1 MLTNKVNVV
10 RYLVSGNTYSIPFPY
25 WVASDIK
32 AFITKADESVTELVQ
47 GTDFTVSTPDA
58 VSGTLTKVSDWGTAT
73 RLTIY
78 REVDLTQLIDLING
92 EKIDGEELEKALDLK
107 VAALQQL
114 QEQFT
119 RTVKTSVDEQ
129 GSDIQIPNKATR
141 AGMLLGFD
149 NTGEKV
155 ALRSLAQFDIDVAAT
170 AANAAASEASK
181 NKAQEW
187 AEKAEDSEVEP
198 GSYSAKHWASKA
210 SQRAGAA
217 AISANNA
224 DQSAKDSEAYAVG
237 TRGGEAVAP
246 TDPAYHYNAKYFAD
260 LIAQIISGAMRYQG
274 VWNMTGETDYSAI
287 STPRLKGDM
296 FYCQGSAV
304 TIDGVT
310 YTQGDLIIFNSDVAD
325 GATITTAVIDK
336 IDNSETITPDNTAEL
351 ENKTIDSK
359 KNTIKDSPTFI
370 SEDTTLA
377 PTKQLNVII
386 DTASVTL
393 TLGAGPYQGYE
404 LKVKAWQNCSVTDG
418 TYIKDALAEGESV
431 TYIWNGTR
439 WFNPAAIFCDHN
451 IMRRNP
457 KDITA
462 YFTDGTLWKRLHGTD
477 GFELFEDLFV
487 GDYFDMGTTVRATG
501 STTNQGTSWITIAG
515 INTMMKRGYNSGDIT
530 GDYVNYNHLVMVPGK
545 GRLALCFGDGQMYA
559 AIPFTGG
566 YTGSKMKTTLLTN
579 IDTQLTSIFSTHLK
593 ATWEWLSSANNSTS
607 YGRLGGGS
615 GASTAATWTQV
626 KSLLMSE
633 VEAFGSI
640 AWSSSGYDTGTQ
652 NTQLPLFQQCPE
664 ALWDRDTQ
672 TTWWLKDVVSGSL
685 FASVGWYGY
694 SSRPTATD
702 GNGVRP
708 RFVLS

>member
-73 RLTIY
+73 KLTIY

-224 DQSAKDSEAYAVG
+224 
-237 TRGGEAVAP
+237 
-246 TDPAYHYNAKYFAD
+246 
-260 LIAQIISGAMRYQG
+260 L
-274 VWNMTGETDYSAI
+274 
-287 STPRLKGDM
+287 
-296 FYCQGSAV
+296 
-304 TIDGVT
+304 
-310 YTQGDLIIFNSDVAD
+310 
-325 GATITTAVIDK
+325 
-336 IDNSETITPDNTAEL
+336 
-351 ENKTIDSK
+351 
-359 KNTIKDSPTFI
+359 
-370 SEDTTLA
+370 
-377 PTKQLNVII
+377 
-386 DTASVTL
+386 
-393 TLGAGPYQGYE
+393 
-404 LKVKAWQNCSVTDG
+404 
-418 TYIKDALAEGESV
+418 
-431 TYIWNGTR
+431 
-439 WFNPAAIFCDHN
+439 
-451 IMRRNP
+451 
-457 KDITA
+457 
-462 YFTDGTLWKRLHGTD
+462 
-477 GFELFEDLFV
+477 
-487 GDYFDMGTTVRATG
+487 
-501 STTNQGTSWITIAG
+501 
-515 INTMMKRGYNSGDIT
+515 
-530 GDYVNYNHLVMVPGK
+530 
-545 GRLALCFGDGQMYA
+545 
-559 AIPFTGG
+559 
-566 YTGSKMKTTLLTN
+566 
-579 IDTQLTSIFSTHLK
+579 
-593 ATWEWLSSANNSTS
+593 
-607 YGRLGGGS
+607 
-615 GASTAATWTQV
+615 
-626 KSLLMSE
+626 
-633 VEAFGSI
+633 
-640 AWSSSGYDTGTQ
+640 
-652 NTQLPLFQQCPE
+652 
-664 ALWDRDTQ
+664 
-672 TTWWLKDVVSGSL
+672 
-685 FASVGWYGY
+685 
-694 SSRPTATD
+694 
-702 GNGVRP
+702 
-708 RFVLS
+708 

>member
-32 AFITKADESVTELVQ
+32 AFITKADESVAELVQ

-149 NTGEKV
+149 SSGEKV

-404 LKVKAWQNCSVTDG
+404 LKVKAWQNCSITDG
-418 TYIKDALAEGESV
+418 TYIKDTLTEGEGV

-439 WFNPAAIFCDHN
+439 WFNPAAVFCEHN
-451 IMRRNP
+451 KMRWEP

-462 YFTDGTLWKRLHGTD
+462 YWQDGSLYKRLHGTD
-477 GFELFEDLFV
+477 GYYPLEDLFA
-487 GDYFDMGTTVRATG
+487 GDFFDMGTTVKASG
-501 STTNQGTSWITIAG
+501 STTNQGTSWVTIAG
-515 INTMMKRGYNSGDIT
+515 INILMNRGYNSGDLN
-530 GDYVNYNHLVMVPGK
+530 DYVSYKHLVMIPGK
-545 GRLALCFGDGQMYA
+545 GRKALCFGDGKMYDST
-559 AIPFTGG
+559 PFTGG
-566 YTGSKMKTTLLTN
+566 YTGSKMNVTILAN
-579 IDTQLTSIFSTHLK
+579 VNTQLSTIFGTHLK
-593 ATWEWLSSANNSTS
+593 STWELLATANDSTKYNR
-607 YGRLGGGS
+607 YGTAS
-615 GASTAATWTQV
+615 GASTNWAWTQV
-626 KSLLMSE
+626 KAVLMSE
-633 VEAFGSI
+633 AEAYGSI
-640 AWSSSGYDTGTQ
+640 AVSSSIFDTGSAM
-652 NTQLPLFQQCPE
+652 TQLPIFQQCPE

-672 TTWWLKDVVSGSL
+672 TSWWLKDVASGSL
-685 FASVGWYGY
+685 FAHAGCYGNATHA
-694 SSRPTATD
+694 SATAVV
-702 GNGVRP
+702 GVRP